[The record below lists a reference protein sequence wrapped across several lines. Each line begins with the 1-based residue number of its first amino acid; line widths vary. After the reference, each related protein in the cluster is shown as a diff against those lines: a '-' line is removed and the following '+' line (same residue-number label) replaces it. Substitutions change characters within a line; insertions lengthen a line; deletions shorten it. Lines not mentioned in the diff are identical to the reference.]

1 MKLLFSTKERKIM
14 SDYTEL
20 IEKQKKYYNTGATR
34 NTTFRKEQLK
44 RLYEKISL
52 YEERINEA
60 LWKDLHKGA
69 YESYLTEVGICKQ
82 EISHAIRN
90 LKKWARPKRVC
101 TSLLHFKAKSFIHS
115 EPYGQT
121 LIIAPWNY
129 PFQLIIGPLA
139 GAIAAG
145 NTVILKPSELASAT
159 ESIISEIISEL
170 YDEEYIA
177 CRTGGAIV
185 SQELLK
191 LKFDHIFF
199 TGSPRVGKYVMEAAA
214 KNLVPITLE
223 LGGKSPVIV
232 DETANIDLTARRL
245 TWGKFLNGGQTCIA
259 PDYLFVHESVKDNL
273 VKRINFYIEKFYGE
287 NPQESP
293 DYLRIINEANTHR
306 LKALIKDQ
314 KILTGGN
321 IDEKDKY
328 ISPTLIDEPAL
339 DSPIMTE
346 EIFGP
351 VLPILSYDSLEK
363 VIEIIAERDKPLAM
377 YIFSNSRKNQ
387 KKLLANI
394 SAGNGAINDV
404 IMQFANANLPFGGVG
419 SSGMGSYHGKHSFT
433 AFSHQKSILNRSNL
447 IDVPIR
453 YAPYKSLY
461 FRIVRKLIM

>member
-1 MKLLFSTKERKIM
+1 MT
-14 SDYTEL
+14 DYIEL

-34 NTTFRKEQLK
+34 SISFRKEQLK
-44 RLYEKISL
+44 KLYSKISL
-52 YEERINEA
+52 YEEKINEA

-82 EISHAIRN
+82 EISHLIRN
-90 LKKWARPKRVC
+90 LNKWARPKRVR
-101 TSLLHFKAKSFIHS
+101 TSLLHFKAKSFILN

-145 NTVILKPSELASAT
+145 NTVILKPSELAPAT
-159 ESIISEIISEL
+159 ENIITKIITEL
-170 YDEEYIA
+170 FDEEYIS
-177 CRTGGAIV
+177 CKNGGATV

-191 LKFDHIFF
+191 LKLDYIFF
-199 TGSPRVGKYVMEAAA
+199 TGSPRVGRYVMEAAA
-214 KNLVPITLE
+214 KNLIPITLE

-232 DETANIDLTARRL
+232 DETANIDITARRL

-259 PDYLFVHESVKDNL
+259 PDYLFVHESVKEKL
-273 VKRINFYIEKFYGE
+273 VERIIFYIEKFYGK

-293 DYLRIINEANTHR
+293 DYLRIINETNTLR
-306 LKALIKDQ
+306 LKSLIKDQ
-314 KILTGGN
+314 KILTGGI

-351 VLPILSYDSLEK
+351 VLPILSFDSLDK
-363 VIEIIAERDKPLAM
+363 VIDIILERDKPLAM

-394 SAGNGAINDV
+394 PAGNGAINDV

-419 SSGMGSYHGKHSFT
+419 PSGMGSYHGKHSFT
-433 AFSHQKSILNRSNL
+433 AFSHQKSILKRSNL
-447 IDVPIR
+447 IDIPIR
-453 YAPYKSLY
+453 YAPYRDLY
-461 FRIVRKLIM
+461 FRVVRRLIK